1 MNVKMW
7 HNGFTYNIRICGK
20 FYYWCD
26 RGLGRWWVRTCQ
38 DAAKY
43 ERDVEEREGRIEW
56 VKLKVT
62 TGLPNSTIC

>member
-1 MNVKMW
+1 MNIKMW
-7 HNGFTYNIRICGK
+7 HNGYTYNIRLRGK

-26 RGLGRWWVRTCQ
+26 KGRWWRRACQ

-43 ERDVEEREGRIEW
+43 EREVEEREGRIEW

-62 TGLPNSTIC
+62 DGLPV